1 MITMKYDPE
10 YDSYRFPR
18 VDMDIILN
26 ALEFYRQYNPS
37 EQANSSYISI
47 LIKDLQ
53 DSRDPNQQPS

>member
-1 MITMKYDPE
+1 MKYDPE

-37 EQANSSYISI
+37 EQASSSYISI
-47 LIKDLQ
+47 LIKDLKN
-53 DSRDPNQQPS
+53 SCVSNEV